1 MNLKKLLQAS
11 FLINLIQII
20 LILIIIFF
28 ITYTPS
34 KEMYALLYTTGIL
47 TVFNSTLS
55 VLGYYFILYKKEKED
70 VSETIKNLERFNST
84 LREQRHDY
92 LNHIQVIYGLMEL
105 EEYEEAKKYMEPVY
119 KDILKV
125 SKALRTAQPA
135 VNALL
140 QAKLQMAEKD
150 AIDMYLEIK
159 SDLKYIPMEG
169 WELCKVLSNLIDN
182 GITAL
187 KQVDHGRNLYIDII
201 EDELYYTFYIYNNG
215 PVIEAEAIPKIFI
228 EGYST
233 KKEEGHG
240 MGLYITKRIVEE
252 VKGIIQVESRE
263 GKTCF
268 SVKLPKDREA
278 KLTV

>member
-11 FLINLIQII
+11 FLINVIQIF
-20 LILIIIFF
+20 LIIIVIFF
-28 ITYTPS
+28 VMKIPS
-34 KEMYALLYTTGIL
+34 RNMYILLYVSAIL
-47 TVFNSTLS
+47 TVFNSSLS
-55 VLGYYFILYKKEKED
+55 ALGYYFLMYKKEKYGAL
-70 VSETIKNLERFNST
+70 ETIKDLEHLNST

-140 QAKLQMAEKD
+140 QAKMQMAQREQ
-150 AIDMYLEIK
+150 IDMYLEVK
-159 SDLKYIPMEG
+159 SDLKDIPMEG

-187 KQVDHGRNLYIDII
+187 KEIEEMRNLYIDIA
-201 EDELYYTFYIYNNG
+201 EDAQQYYFYIYNNG
-215 PVIEAEAIPKIFI
+215 PVIAKEQLTHLFK

-233 KKEEGHG
+233 KKEDGHG
-240 MGLYITKRIVEE
+240 MGLYIVRRILEE
-252 VKGIIQVESRE
+252 VKGSIAVESRVN
-263 GKTCF
+263 KTCF
-268 SVKLPKDREA
+268 AIVLPKG
-278 KLTV
+278 KGVKVTV

>member
-140 QAKLQMAEKD
+140 QAKLQMAEKVFFLM
-150 AIDMYLEIK
+150 IRR
-159 SDLKYIPMEG
+159 PP
-169 WELCKVLSNLIDN
+169 
-182 GITAL
+182 
-187 KQVDHGRNLYIDII
+187 R
-201 EDELYYTFYIYNNG
+201 
-215 PVIEAEAIPKIFI
+215 
-228 EGYST
+228 ST
-233 KKEEGHG
+233 
-240 MGLYITKRIVEE
+240 
-252 VKGIIQVESRE
+252 
-263 GKTCF
+263 
-268 SVKLPKDREA
+268 P
-278 KLTV
+278 

>member
-1 MNLKKLLQAS
+1 
-11 FLINLIQII
+11 
-20 LILIIIFF
+20 
-28 ITYTPS
+28 
-34 KEMYALLYTTGIL
+34 
-47 TVFNSTLS
+47 
-55 VLGYYFILYKKEKED
+55 
-70 VSETIKNLERFNST
+70 
-84 LREQRHDY
+84 
-92 LNHIQVIYGLMEL
+92 
-105 EEYEEAKKYMEPVY
+105 MEPVY

-182 GITAL
+182 GMTAL
-187 KQVDHGRNLYIDII
+187 KQLDHGRNLYIDIT

-215 PVIEAEAIPKIFI
+215 PVIEEEAIPKIFI